1 MAIKASAIITLSFM
15 VDVKATYRYYKLQA
29 STESAPSIPTSAI
42 PTGWTDTEPTYT
54 EGSTNTLYIVD
65 KTVFTNDTFLYSA
78 VSKSTSYEAAKAAY
92 NKAVNANDKV
102 DNMQIGGRN
111 LFLNTGVEI
120 SNNGYFLCEYKPANG
135 PLISGETYTATIC
148 ITPANNVSN
157 YSLYF
162 SYGYINVATFR
173 VNGTSKQI
181 ISSTFVMSY
190 SNGKDPS
197 VDINYANAQIYRFP
211 NNGTVTQNST
221 IHWFKIEKGNKAT
234 DWTPAPEDVDAAIK
248 SKVSTVDVEYYLS
261 TSSTS
266 LSGGS
271 WVTTAPEWVN
281 GKYMWSRTKI
291 TNGSGNITYKPSQN
305 GTCIAGATGATGK
318 SVSSITEEYYLST
331 SKTSQ
336 TGGSWSTTAPTWSS
350 GKYIW
355 TRSKIVYTNPSSTAY
370 TTPICDSSW
379 EAVNEVQVGGRNL
392 ARKGCIKRYGT
403 NGYTTVNDDN
413 FITNGGFTFSR
424 TAVPNEGPMIDNGMR
439 IIKGTNYVTSFKIK
453 FNTRDINIIYIYNG
467 YSHINTKVYIDDVH
481 KGAFGASI
489 SFPTDL
495 KEHKVTLYYT
505 ANVDASPPITDT
517 SAIHTILQPN
527 KLSTEAYTATVTNF
541 KTEIGNKPTDWTP
554 APEDVDS
561 ELDNIRTT
569 YTKSVDL
576 KRTNESIQ
584 MNFNTI
590 QQTIENNQNVVTNKF
605 NTMSKYIRFENG
617 NIILGQQG
625 NQITCTISNNRISF
639 LQGADEVA
647 YLSDNKLYIKKS
659 EITNQLQIGN
669 FSFIAKGD
677 GGLRISKTK

>member
-1 MAIKASAIITLSFM
+1 M

-29 STESAPSIPTSAI
+29 STESAPSIPTSST

-54 EGSTNTLYIVD
+54 EGSTNTLYFVD
-65 KTVFTNDTFLYSA
+65 KTVFANDTFLYSA

-92 NKAVNANDKV
+92 NKAVNANNKV

-120 SNNGYFLCEYKPANG
+120 SNNGYILCEYRPSNG

-181 ISSTFVMSY
+181 ISNTFVMSY

-403 NGYTTVNDDN
+403 NGYTTVNNDN
-413 FITNGGFTFSR
+413 FVTNGGFTFSR
-424 TAVPNEGPMIDNGMR
+424 TAVFHEGPMIDNGMR
-439 IIKGTNYVTSFKIK
+439 IVKGTNYVTNFKIK
-453 FNTRDINIIYIYNG
+453 FNTSSINSIHIYNG
-467 YSHINTKVYIDDVH
+467 YSHINTKVYIDDVY
-481 KGAFGASI
+481 KGAFGADI

-517 SAIHTILQPN
+517 SSTHTILQPCKGKN
-527 KLSTEAYTATVTNF
+527 IAYTATVTNF

-561 ELDNIRTT
+561 ELDDIRTT

-605 NTMSKYIRFENG
+605 NTMSNYIRFENG
-617 NIILGQQG
+617 NIILGRQG

>member
-1 MAIKASAIITLSFM
+1 MAIKASATITLSFM

-29 STESAPSIPTSAI
+29 STESAPSIPTSAT

-54 EGSTNTLYIVD
+54 EGSTNTLYFVD
-65 KTVFTNDTFLYSA
+65 KTVFANDKFLYSA

-92 NKAVNANDKV
+92 NKAVNANNKV

-120 SNNGYFLCEYKPANG
+120 SNNGYFLCEYRPSNG

-162 SYGYINVATFR
+162 SYGYRNVATFR

-197 VDINYANAQIYRFP
+197 IDVNYANAQIYRFP

-234 DWTPAPEDVDAAIK
+234 DWTPAPED
-248 SKVSTVDVEYYLS
+248 
-261 TSSTS
+261 
-266 LSGGS
+266 
-271 WVTTAPEWVN
+271 
-281 GKYMWSRTKI
+281 I
-291 TNGSGNITYKPSQN
+291 TDTIN
-305 GTCIAGATGATGK
+305 
-318 SVSSITEEYYLST
+318 SIE
-331 SKTSQ
+331 
-336 TGGSWSTTAPTWSS
+336 
-350 GKYIW
+350 
-355 TRSKIVYTNPSSTAY
+355 
-370 TTPICDSSW
+370 
-379 EAVNEVQVGGRNL
+379 VGGRNL
-392 ARKGCIKRYGT
+392 ILNSDRWKSPGIDAG
-403 NGYTTVNDDN
+403 NGITSTLENGVLKVIATSGNANWHNIGMIDNVIENNLNDGDP
-413 FITNGGFTFSR
+413 FTFSIEIR
-424 TAVPNEGPMIDNGMR
+424 SEDSTTLPTIYFKEGMGYYEFNGS
-439 IIKGTNYVTSFKIK
+439 ISSKYSWIKYTGTWKKENNIVFHFGWRNCSGTYYIRKIK
-453 FNTRDINIIYIYNG
+453 FE
-467 YSHINTKVYIDDVH
+467 K
-481 KGAFGASI
+481 
-489 SFPTDL
+489 
-495 KEHKVTLYYT
+495 
-505 ANVDASPPITDT
+505 
-517 SAIHTILQPN
+517 
-527 KLSTEAYTATVTNF
+527 
-541 KTEIGNKPTDWTP
+541 GNKATDWTP
-554 APEDVDS
+554 APEDVNS
-561 ELDNIRTT
+561 ELDDIRTT
-569 YTKSVDL
+569 YTKTIDL
-576 KRTNESIQ
+576 KRTNKSIQ